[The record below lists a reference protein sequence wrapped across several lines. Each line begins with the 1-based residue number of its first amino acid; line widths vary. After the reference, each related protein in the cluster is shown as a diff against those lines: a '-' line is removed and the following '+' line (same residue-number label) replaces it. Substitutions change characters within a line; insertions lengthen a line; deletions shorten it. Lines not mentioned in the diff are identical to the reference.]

1 MIRVVSVITVE
12 DGDDDHNKIKR
23 GKGQECTF
31 ILCRR
36 GFLLEII
43 PLFPGKTPKVQVRSW
58 SDHYGAEMDGVCKY
72 GVYALKEQGA
82 KALIIHVHCLH

>member
-43 PLFPGKTPKVQVRSW
+43 PLFPGKKTSKV
-58 SDHYGAEMDGVCKY
+58 
-72 GVYALKEQGA
+72 
-82 KALIIHVHCLH
+82 

>member
-1 MIRVVSVITVE
+1 MTFSLTVALRVLGVWRGYSKIMIRVVSVITVE

-43 PLFPGKTPKVQVRSW
+43 PLFPGKKTSKV
-58 SDHYGAEMDGVCKY
+58 
-72 GVYALKEQGA
+72 
-82 KALIIHVHCLH
+82 

>member
-1 MIRVVSVITVE
+1 MTFSLTVALRVLGVWRGYSKIMIRVVSVITVE

-43 PLFPGKTPKVQVRSW
+43 PLYPGKKTSKV
-58 SDHYGAEMDGVCKY
+58 
-72 GVYALKEQGA
+72 
-82 KALIIHVHCLH
+82 

>member
-31 ILCRR
+31 MLRTLYTEY
-36 GFLLEII
+36 FFFFFFFFFDWK
-43 PLFPGKTPKVQVRSW
+43 LFPFSLERHPRFR
-58 SDHYGAEMDGVCKY
+58 
-72 GVYALKEQGA
+72 
-82 KALIIHVHCLH
+82 

>member
-1 MIRVVSVITVE
+1 MALRVLGVWRGYSKIMIRVVSVITVE

-43 PLFPGKTPKVQVRSW
+43 PLFPGKKTSKV
-58 SDHYGAEMDGVCKY
+58 
-72 GVYALKEQGA
+72 
-82 KALIIHVHCLH
+82 

>member
-31 ILCRR
+31 IFCRR

-43 PLFPGKTPKVQVRSW
+43 PLFPGKKTSKV
-58 SDHYGAEMDGVCKY
+58 
-72 GVYALKEQGA
+72 
-82 KALIIHVHCLH
+82 

>member
-31 ILCRR
+31 MLRTLYTEYFFFFF
-36 GFLLEII
+36 FLTGNYS
-43 PLFPGKTPKVQVRSW
+43 PFPWKDT
-58 SDHYGAEMDGVCKY
+58 
-72 GVYALKEQGA
+72 QGSGE
-82 KALIIHVHCLH
+82 KLV